1 MASRCERPPVPFQ
14 EFVEKRARDELVGS
28 TWSGRSVD
36 RFGESDCKERYQR
49 VFVTGSDGRPIQLFS
64 LTPYLQCLGQ
74 HRRIDFGTEDGW
86 GKSAD
91 RRRSDGRF
99 RESNQQDGPRDMH
112 GQSQAMPPGQGWVAR
127 LVRLFGG
134 KQKINFPVF
143 VSGWLQWKK
152 IPKWMMEWNSG

>member
-1 MASRCERPPVPFQ
+1 
-14 EFVEKRARDELVGS
+14 
-28 TWSGRSVD
+28 
-36 RFGESDCKERYQR
+36 
-49 VFVTGSDGRPIQLFS
+49 
-64 LTPYLQCLGQ
+64 
-74 HRRIDFGTEDGW
+74 
-86 GKSAD
+86 
-91 RRRSDGRF
+91 
-99 RESNQQDGPRDMH
+99 MH